1 MSRQK
6 LKVKFLEQKTSSHV
20 KMRDIAQQAGV
31 SVVTVSRVLN
41 HPDKVAPETRE
52 RVIATIK
59 KFNYIP
65 DMLAGSMASR
75 KSYAVGVIIP
85 TITNSLFADTIDGL
99 FSEIEPA
106 GYQLMIGSSRYDP
119 AREAA
124 IVRTMISRRVDSI
137 VLTGTTHFQETIDV
151 LASAGIPVFEMWNL
165 TDNPID
171 TIIGFSNRQATKQM
185 TLHLNE
191 RGYCNIGYLGGLT
204 FHNDRT
210 ADREAG
216 FLDAMLEIGDDSGVD
231 RIFRTD
237 FDFPSGSAGILALKS
252 LHPEMDAIMAASDVL
267 AVGAMLECQRQGWRV
282 PKDIAIAGLD
292 DSVIASQLTP
302 ALTTVKLPRYEI
314 GRKVGQQLLARLSG
328 KSPESRRI
336 DLGFEIVL
344 RDST

>member
-1 MSRQK
+1 MESK
-6 LKVKFLEQKTSSHV
+6 SPNHV
-20 KMRDIAQQAGV
+20 KMRDIADKAGV
-31 SVVTVSRVLN
+31 SVVTVSRVIN
-41 HPDKVAPETRE
+41 HPEKVAPETRA
-52 RVIATIK
+52 RVQAAIEQ
-59 KFNYIP
+59 FNYIP

-75 KSYAVGVIIP
+75 RSFAVGVIIP

-124 IVRTMISRRVDSI
+124 LVRTMISRRVDSI
-137 VLTGTTHFQETIDV
+137 VLTGITHFRETTD
-151 LASAGIPVFEMWNL
+151 LLLRSGIPVFEMWNL
-165 TDNPID
+165 TEHPID
-171 TIIGFSNRQATKQM
+171 TVIGFSNRAAAKQM
-185 TLHLNE
+185 TLHLHE
-191 RGYCNIGYLGGLT
+191 RGYRNIGYLGGLT

-216 FLDAMLEIGDDSGVD
+216 FLEAMHEIGDDSGAE
-231 RIFRTD
+231 RIFRAA

-252 LHPEMDAIMAASDVL
+252 RHPDMDAVFAASDVL
-267 AVGAMLECQRQGWRV
+267 AVGAMLECHRQGWQV

-302 ALTTVKLPRYEI
+302 ALTTVKFPRYDI
-314 GRKVGQQLLARLSG
+314 GRLIGEQLLARLSG
-328 KSPESRRI
+328 QPCTTRHF

-344 RDST
+344 RDSA

>member
-1 MSRQK
+1 MTP
-6 LKVKFLEQKTSSHV
+6 LKSNSSNHV
-20 KMRDIAQQAGV
+20 KMRDIADQAGV
-31 SVVTVSRVLN
+31 SVVTVSRVIN
-41 HPDKVAPETRE
+41 HPEKVAPETRL
-52 RVIATIK
+52 RVQEVIK
-59 KFNYIP
+59 QFNYIP

-75 KSYAVGVIIP
+75 RSFAVGVIIP

-124 IVRTMISRRVDSI
+124 LVRTMISRRVDSI
-137 VLTGTTHFQETIDV
+137 VLTGTTHFRETTDLLV
-151 LASAGIPVFEMWNL
+151 RSGIPVFEIWNL
-165 TDNPID
+165 TNHPID
-171 TIIGFSNRQATKQM
+171 TVIGFSNSAAAKQM
-185 TLHLNE
+185 TLHLHE
-191 RGYCNIGYLGGLT
+191 RGYRQIGYLGGLT
-204 FHNDRT
+204 LHNDRT

-216 FLDAMLEIGDDSGVD
+216 FLEAMHEIGDDNGAEH
-231 RIFRTD
+231 IFRAE

-252 LHPEMDAIMAASDVL
+252 RHPDIDAVFAASDVL
-267 AVGAMLECQRQGWRV
+267 AVGAMLECHRQGWQV

-314 GRKVGQQLLARLSG
+314 GRQTGEQLLARLSG
-328 KSPESRRI
+328 EPCTKKHF

-344 RDST
+344 RDSA